1 MLLNIWQGI
10 IVRHP
15 DAAARECRTLL
26 PGLVKI
32 AWSWSHGQTPEYF
45 REQVYL
51 FQAIAPFSL
60 FYFMK
65 SLFFICGHI
74 LLVINELT
82 NSQTG
87 FLLVVFRV
95 I

>member
-1 MLLNIWQGI
+1 VLLNIWQGI

-51 FQAIAPFSL
+51 FQAIAPSLL
-60 FYFMK
+60 FYFMQ

-87 FLLVVFRV
+87 FLLVVF
-95 I
+95 